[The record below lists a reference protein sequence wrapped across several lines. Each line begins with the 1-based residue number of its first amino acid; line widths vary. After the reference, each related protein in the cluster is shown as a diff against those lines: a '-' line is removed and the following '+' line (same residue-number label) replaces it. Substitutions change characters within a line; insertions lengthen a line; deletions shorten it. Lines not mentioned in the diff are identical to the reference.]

1 MSKIRKSLATAGV
14 TTALFAGA
22 AGGVVLIAPGFAGAQ
37 EDGSTTT
44 TVAKS
49 DSKSSTKETVTKDL
63 EKLAER
69 RTERLTETLKPLVD
83 DGTIT
88 QAQSDAVV
96 KKLVGDEDT
105 WARKGCRI
113 NRSIFRFSEAA
124 EALGMTTEDLKAQ
137 VQEGKTLAQ
146 IAESKGVS
154 TDDLAAAMVKGT
166 KTALDKSVADGKLT
180 QAEADERLAKATE
193 RVQKTINSTSL
204 DLKVERMGRMHKRLN
219 EDKSTSS
226 DKSET
231 ESTEKSADKST
242 ADSNGS

>member
-22 AGGVVLIAPGFAGAQ
+22 AGGLVLIAPGFAGAQ
-37 EDGSTTT
+37 ADGSTTT
-44 TVAKS
+44 TVAKSDSKS

-63 EKLAER
+63 EKLAQR

-105 WARKGCRI
+105 WARKGRRI
-113 NRSIFRFSEAA
+113 NRSIFKFSEAA

-154 TDDLAAAMVKGT
+154 TDDLAAAMVKRT

-204 DLKVERMGRMHKRLN
+204 DSKVERMGRMHKRLN
-219 EDKSTSS
+219 Q
-226 DKSET
+226 DKSESN
-231 ESTEKSADKST
+231 STEKPADKST
-242 ADSNGS
+242 ADSSGS